1 MELFEKLKA
10 ARAQAGLTQEQ
21 AAEALLVSR
30 QTVSNRETGK
40 TYPDI
45 VSVVKMSDLYGVSLD
60 ALLKEKEEVSDYVRY
75 LDESCDRVRSG
86 RRLRFCILAAVYF
99 LVWAAA
105 PVTYWCFTGAT
116 DAMGFSLLFFYLLFP
131 LTHIALSAVLGADNS
146 LGRGKW
152 LFPLAF
158 GAAEMLAY
166 YVTFDA
172 AWMSTTGVFT
182 WPRFEL
188 FFFGVLLSL
197 AGLALGTL
205 LPSSNGAFPA
215 NKHGHGA

>member
-1 MELFEKLKA
+1 MK
-10 ARAQAGLTQEQ
+10 
-21 AAEALLVSR
+21 
-30 QTVSNRETGK
+30 
-40 TYPDI
+40 
-45 VSVVKMSDLYGVSLD
+45 
-60 ALLKEKEEVSDYVRY
+60 
-75 LDESCDRVRSG
+75 SG

-131 LTHIALSAVLGADNS
+131 LAHIALSAVLGADNS

-182 WPRFEL
+182 WPQFEL
-188 FFFGVLLSL
+188 FFFGAILSL

-205 LPSSNGAFPA
+205 FAFLRRRFSG
-215 NKHGHGA
+215 K

>member
-1 MELFEKLKA
+1 MELFEKLRA
-10 ARAQAGLTQEQ
+10 ARVQAGLTQEQ

-30 QTVSNRETGK
+30 QTVSNWETGK

-75 LDESCDRVRSG
+75 LDESCDRVKSG

-105 PVTYWCFTGAT
+105 PVTFWGFTGAT

-131 LTHIALSAVLGADNS
+131 LAHIALSAVLGADRF
-146 LGRGKW
+146 LGKGKW

-182 WPRFEL
+182 WPQFEL
-188 FFFGVLLSL
+188 FFFGALLSL

-205 LPSSNGAFPA
+205 FAFLRRRFPG
-215 NKHGHGA
+215 KS

>member
-30 QTVSNRETGK
+30 QTVSNWETGK

-75 LDESCDRVRSG
+75 LDESCDRVKSG

-105 PVTYWCFTGAT
+105 PVTFWGFTGAT
-116 DAMGFSLLFFYLLFP
+116 DAMGFSLLFFYLLFRSP
-131 LTHIALSAVLGADNS
+131 TLRSRLFWGRTIRS
-146 LGRGKW
+146 GRGS
-152 LFPLAF
+152 
-158 GAAEMLAY
+158 G
-166 YVTFDA
+166 
-172 AWMSTTGVFT
+172 SSRSHSG
-182 WPRFEL
+182 RRRC
-188 FFFGVLLSL
+188 
-197 AGLALGTL
+197 
-205 LPSSNGAFPA
+205 LPTM
-215 NKHGHGA
+215 

>member
-10 ARAQAGLTQEQ
+10 ARMRAGFTQEQ

-30 QTVSNRETGK
+30 QTISNWETGK

-75 LDESCDRVRSG
+75 LDESCDRVKSG

-105 PVTYWCFTGAT
+105 LVVYWCFTTGS
-116 DAMGFSLLFFYLLFP
+116 DAMGFEVLFFYLLFP
-131 LTHIALSAVLGADNS
+131 LVNLALSTILGADNS
-146 LGRGKW
+146 FGKGKW

-172 AWMSTTGVFT
+172 AWMSATGVFT
-182 WPRFEL
+182 WPQFEL
-188 FFFGVLLSL
+188 FFFGALLSL
-197 AGLALGTL
+197 VGLALGTL
-205 LPSSNGAFPA
+205 FAFL
-215 NKHGHGA
+215 KRRFSRKS

>member
-30 QTVSNRETGK
+30 QTVSNWETGK

-75 LDESCDRVRSG
+75 LGESCDRVKSG

-99 LVWAAA
+99 PGRRRPSPFGASRARRTRWA
-105 PVTYWCFTGAT
+105 FLSS
-116 DAMGFSLLFFYLLFP
+116 FSISCSRSPILCSRQFWGRTAF
-131 LTHIALSAVLGADNS
+131 S
-146 LGRGKW
+146 GRGSGS
-152 LFPLAF
+152 FRSHSGRRRCSPT
-158 GAAEMLAY
+158 M
-166 YVTFDA
+166 
-172 AWMSTTGVFT
+172 
-182 WPRFEL
+182 
-188 FFFGVLLSL
+188 
-197 AGLALGTL
+197 
-205 LPSSNGAFPA
+205 
-215 NKHGHGA
+215 

>member
-10 ARAQAGLTQEQ
+10 ARMRAGFTQEQ

-30 QTVSNRETGK
+30 QTVSNWETGK

-75 LDESCDRVRSG
+75 LDESCDRVKSG

-105 PVTYWCFTGAT
+105 LVVYWCFTTGS
-116 DAMGFSLLFFYLLFP
+116 DAMGFEVLFFYLLFP
-131 LTHIALSAVLGADNS
+131 LVNLALSAILGADNS
-146 LGRGKW
+146 FGKGKW

-172 AWMSTTGVFT
+172 AWMSATGVFT
-182 WPRFEL
+182 WPQFEL
-188 FFFGVLLSL
+188 FLFGALLSL
-197 AGLALGTL
+197 AGFALGTL
-205 LPSSNGAFPA
+205 FAFLKRRSSR
-215 NKHGHGA
+215 K

>member
-1 MELFEKLKA
+1 MDKPLFFRYDKAKEGGKMELYEKLRA

-30 QTVSNRETGK
+30 QTVSNWETGK

-75 LDESCDRVRSG
+75 LGESCDRVKSG

-105 PVTYWCFTGAT
+105 PVTFWGFTGAT

-131 LTHIALSAVLGADNS
+131 LAHISS
-146 LGRGKW
+146 FSISCSRSPTSRSRQFWGRTIRSGGGSGS
-152 LFPLAF
+152 FRSHSGRRRCSPT
-158 GAAEMLAY
+158 M
-166 YVTFDA
+166 
-172 AWMSTTGVFT
+172 
-182 WPRFEL
+182 
-188 FFFGVLLSL
+188 
-197 AGLALGTL
+197 
-205 LPSSNGAFPA
+205 
-215 NKHGHGA
+215 

>member
-30 QTVSNRETGK
+30 QTISNWETGK

-45 VSVVKMSDLYGVSLD
+45 VSIVKMSDLYGVSLD

-75 LDESCDRVRSG
+75 LDESCDRVKSG
-86 RRLRFCILAAVYF
+86 RRVRFCILAAVYF

-105 PVTYWCFTGAT
+105 LVVYWCFTTGS
-116 DAMGFSLLFFYLLFP
+116 DAMGFEVLFFYLLFP
-131 LTHIALSAVLGADNS
+131 LVNLALSAILGADNS
-146 LGRGKW
+146 FGKGKW

-166 YVTFDA
+166 YVTFDT
-172 AWMSTTGVFT
+172 AWMSATGVFT

-188 FFFGVLLSL
+188 FLFGVLLSL

-205 LPSSNGAFPA
+205 FAFL
-215 NKHGHGA
+215 KRRFSRK